1 VLAKPEA
8 NRLLA
13 RAKIS
18 QAQALVLHER
28 SSIEPLPCHLNERL
42 LADDCHPKAGRPL
55 SSPFS
60 PVHSPTPAPPE
71 QIRVS
76 AIDRLRPSGL
86 MKQGHNSMKKM
97 IVLAMVAGLATVSAC
112 NSSPR
117 ENAADTIE
125 ANSEAVA
132 DNLEDAADNAGTPAA
147 ENSLENKADAVR
159 ATGQN
164 QADDMRTNDPDTNLS
179 NGI

>member
-1 VLAKPEA
+1 
-8 NRLLA
+8 
-13 RAKIS
+13 
-18 QAQALVLHER
+18 
-28 SSIEPLPCHLNERL
+28 
-42 LADDCHPKAGRPL
+42 
-55 SSPFS
+55 
-60 PVHSPTPAPPE
+60 
-71 QIRVS
+71 
-76 AIDRLRPSGL
+76 
-86 MKQGHNSMKKM
+86 MKKM

-125 ANSEAVA
+125 ANTEAVA

-147 ENSLENKADAVR
+147 ENNLENKADAVR

-164 QADDMRTNDPDTNLS
+164 QAEDMRTNDPDTNLS